1 MIAFASSVV
10 GAAGSS
16 VAFIC
21 GIRLA
26 YHCAGAAA
34 FVSEMSSWST
44 LAADAGRMMLRGKYE
59 VDILA
64 LDVFSLATYGAGQT
78 VNAAYRYRKLDRFS
92 RKSLTAGLNFMGG
105 VAGLG
110 GVTKDFT
117 EMLSGERDP
126 SEWSYCPDG
135 NQIGQEGRILM

>member
-1 MIAFASSVV
+1 VIAFASSLV

-16 VAFIC
+16 VAFVC

-26 YHCAGAAA
+26 YHCAGVAA
-34 FVSEMSSWST
+34 FVSEMSAWST
-44 LAADAGRMMLRGKYE
+44 LAADLGRMGLRQKVE
-59 VDILA
+59 LDIIA
-64 LDVFSLATYGAGQT
+64 LDVFSLATYGGGQT
-78 VNAAYRYRKLDRFS
+78 VNAAYRYTKLDRFS

-126 SEWSYCPDG
+126 SEWAYCPDG
-135 NQIGQEGRILM
+135 SPIGQEGRILM